1 MKSFKVP
8 NHVEMSKVLESEM
21 ERELEQ
27 LMNKNYQ
34 LTEENQKLKEKLD
47 SMQGDYKAVNEELQR
62 NITQLQASVPKT
74 NEELTRLKKKI
85 SATETDNQKLR
96 KHIADKE
103 QELERVSQHY
113 NKTLE
118 ELAIAGTELDALKN
132 SSQER
137 TRRLQERIR
146 DLAEELEVT
155 RRMQAQAA
163 ILEFEKPHPEPQ
175 SPNELNLL
183 ASNYKDPLELIDTL
197 MLNVSS
203 HITNYKKLYKL
214 SC

>member
-1 MKSFKVP
+1 
-8 NHVEMSKVLESEM
+8 MSKVLESEM

-27 LMNKNYQ
+27 LMNKNYS

-47 SMQGDYKAVNEELQR
+47 TLQGEYKALSEELQR
-62 NITQLQASVPKT
+62 NVTQLQASAPKN
-74 NEELTRLKKKI
+74 NEELKRLKKRI
-85 SATETDNQKLR
+85 AAIEVDNQRLR
-96 KHIADKE
+96 KQISDKE

-118 ELAIAGTELDALKN
+118 ELAMAGTELDALKN

-146 DLAEELEVT
+146 ELLEELEVT
-155 RRMQAQAA
+155 RKMQAQAA
-163 ILEFEKPHPEPQ
+163 ILEFEKPHPEPK
-175 SPNELNLL
+175 SPNDSGLI
-183 ASNYKDPLELIDTL
+183 ASNYKDPLELIDNL
-197 MLNVSS
+197 MLSVSS

>member
-1 MKSFKVP
+1 
-8 NHVEMSKVLESEM
+8 MSKVLESEM

-27 LMNKNYQ
+27 LMNKNYS

-47 SMQGDYKAVNEELQR
+47 MLQGEYKALSEELQR
-62 NITQLQASVPKT
+62 NVTQLQASAPKN
-74 NEELTRLKKKI
+74 NEELKRLKKRI
-85 SATETDNQKLR
+85 AAIEVDNQRLR
-96 KHIADKE
+96 KQISDKE

-118 ELAIAGTELDALKN
+118 ELALAGTELDALKN

-146 DLAEELEVT
+146 ELLEELEVT
-155 RRMQAQAA
+155 RKMQAQAA
-163 ILEFEKPHPEPQ
+163 ILEFEKPHPEPK
-175 SPNELNLL
+175 SPNDSGLMP
-183 ASNYKDPLELIDTL
+183 SNYKDPLELIDNL
-197 MLNVSS
+197 MLSVSS

>member
-1 MKSFKVP
+1 
-8 NHVEMSKVLESEM
+8 MSKVLESEM

-27 LMNKNYQ
+27 LMNKNYS

-47 SMQGDYKAVNEELQR
+47 TLQGEHKALSEELQR
-62 NITQLQASVPKT
+62 NVTQLQASAPKN
-74 NEELTRLKKKI
+74 NEDLKRLKKRI
-85 SATETDNQKLR
+85 AAIEADNQRLR
-96 KHIADKE
+96 KQISDKE

-118 ELAIAGTELDALKN
+118 ELAMAGTELDALKN

-137 TRRLQERIR
+137 TRRLQERVR
-146 DLAEELEVT
+146 ELLEELEVT
-155 RRMQAQAA
+155 RKMQAQAA
-163 ILEFEKPHPEPQ
+163 ILEFEKPHPEPK
-175 SPNELNLL
+175 SPNDSGLMP
-183 ASNYKDPLELIDTL
+183 SNYKDPLELIDNL
-197 MLNVSS
+197 MLSVSS